1 MKYILKK
8 IYSWLLYFSSF
19 TKSILAHSTKLLIYW
34 VNNDWLMGEYEKN
47 KYFSKSN
54 QGLLLDWYKY
64 RLSLKDSFNHL
75 SLVSRTWWW
84 KTTSFVIP
92 NILGLSNANNSMIIT
107 DISWEIFDKTS
118 WYLAQK
124 GYNIKVLNPDN
135 LDESIR
141 YNPLFYATSSVQIDE
156 LVNILIESS
165 KEKQN
170 WSWWDSS
177 EFWNNGAKSILSIL
191 IKVLQSTWNP
201 LYNNLWNLRYLIN
214 HYWENWDKLSYLI
227 NKFANNKTK
236 QEFHW
241 FRNWNPSTILSII
254 SNANI
259 ALSPIGIND
268 NLEIL
273 TSLNTIDFNIFR
285 KQKTALYIKIPA
297 NKQKQYSFLQNIFYH
312 QFFSY
317 IQEKIPTEK
326 DLPVF
331 CILDEFWNLSLP
343 SFETTITTIR
353 KYKVSISIILQ
364 HIKQL
369 ENKYWKAN
377 AETILNGGIAS
388 KLFFS
393 GADLDTTQML
403 SKMLWRDEENKQVM
417 RAEHIRTLKD
427 SEALFIMSNKLP
439 LKLKIKPYYKNKKLY
454 SYTRVWVYK
463 ISNYKWKDKIEYIN
477 LE

>member
-1 MKYILKK
+1 MKYIFKK
-8 IYSWLLYFSSF
+8 IYSWLLYFSSLS
-19 TKSILAHSTKLLIYW
+19 KNILVHGTKLLIYW
-34 VNNDWLMGEYEKN
+34 FKNNWLMGEYEKN

-54 QGLLLDWYKY
+54 QGLSLDWYKY

-75 SLVSRTWWW
+75 SLVSRTWGW

-92 NILGLSNANNSMIIT
+92 NILALANGENSMIIT

-124 GYNIKVLNPDN
+124 GYNIKVLNPEN

-141 YNPLFYATSSVQIDE
+141 YNPLLYATDSVQIDE
-156 LVNILIESS
+156 LATILIESS
-165 KEKQN
+165 KWWNN
-170 WSWWDSS
+170 WSN
-177 EFWNNGAKSILSIL
+177 EFWNNWAKSIISIF
-191 IKVLQSTWNP
+191 IKVLKEIDDFK
-201 LYNNLWNLRYLIN
+201 YMNLANVRYLIN
-214 HYWENWDKLSYLI
+214 NYWEDWEKLKKLI
-227 NKFANNKTK
+227 NKFADEKTK
-236 QEFHW
+236 QEFEG
-241 FRNWNPSTILSII
+241 FRSWNSSTILSII
-254 SNANI
+254 ANANI
-259 ALSPIGIND
+259 ALAPIWIND
-268 NLEIL
+268 NLEKL
-273 TSLNTIDFNIFR
+273 TSNYTLNFDIFR
-285 KQKTALYIKIPA
+285 REKTILYIKIPA

-317 IQEKIPTEK
+317 MQEKLPSEK
-326 DLPVF
+326 DLPIF

-377 AETILNGGIAS
+377 AETILNGWIAS

-393 GADLDTTQML
+393 WADLETTQML
-403 SKMLWRDEENKQVM
+403 SKMLWKDEEEKQIM

-439 LKLKIKPYYKNKKLY
+439 LKLKIKPYYKNKKLNG
-454 SYTRVWVYK
+454 YTKATAYRVK
-463 ISNYKWKDKIEYIN
+463 KTKFCNKIEY
-477 LE
+477 LKL